1 MGGSLKSKGS
11 SVVKPILL
19 WSLVDPQKFTHQVPL
34 TVVPKGHKD
43 SSTPIS
49 QAEGFSAGSG
59 VGKQSLVLDNIGQK
73 WKNIVHSFS
82 KCVGGGPLKIMETP
96 LS

>member
-1 MGGSLKSKGS
+1 MKRYTKVHGKWLVGGSLKSKGS

-49 QAEGFSAGSG
+49 QAEGFSAGG
-59 VGKQSLVLDNIGQK
+59 AVGKRSLVLGLGN
-73 WKNIVHSFS
+73 
-82 KCVGGGPLKIMETP
+82 
-96 LS
+96 